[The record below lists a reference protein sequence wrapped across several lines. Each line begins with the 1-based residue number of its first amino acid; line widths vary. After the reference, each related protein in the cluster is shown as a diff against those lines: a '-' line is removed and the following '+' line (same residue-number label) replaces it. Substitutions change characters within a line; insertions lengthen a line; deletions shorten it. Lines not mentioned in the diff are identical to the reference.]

1 MKNYFN
7 LPLSLLLLSFITFF
21 SNFSFS
27 QLDSANVSLEYKTN
41 TIIENGDTIAAN
53 YFEATV
59 WVNDMDFFG
68 EVVIDVFDTEYNY
81 PVNKVKFTKQQLL
94 DQSLISGLTFKVPV
108 YIFEAGREYKVV
120 THVRN
125 YQGAN
130 LPFIEKIQT
139 AQ

>member
-1 MKNYFN
+1 MKNSFN
-7 LPLSLLLLSFITFF
+7 QPLLFLLFLVF

-27 QLDSANVSLEYKTN
+27 QLDSANVTLEFKPN
-41 TIIENGDTIAAN
+41 TIIENGDTIVAN

-94 DQSLISGLTFKVPV
+94 DQSLISGLTFKVGV
-108 YIFEAGREYKVV
+108 YNIEEGKQYKIV
-120 THVRN
+120 THVRD
-125 YQGAN
+125 YQGMN
-130 LPFIEKIQT
+130 LPFIEKLQI
-139 AQ
+139 AE